1 MKSQKKP
8 EQQAQIAAIK
18 ARLNK
23 AIDAAGFKMNPL
35 TEAINNSDF
44 TFDVNY
50 NTVKKLLNT
59 NTDAIDICTL
69 IAICRFLN
77 LDTSYILSPPETP
90 DPEVN
95 IPSNTSK
102 FKHLDDPLYLGHF
115 YGYFYSP
122 NPTSNRLLS
131 FELEMKNE
139 KKKASAVLEYVYR
152 SMTGTD
158 SLPDSTVLRGVPI
171 HDTVHDNVF
180 IQLTNDQGNVCY
192 FYFARQ
198 VLLRRELYFRRG
210 VMITSSIQGPQPPLV
225 ENFVMFS
232 RKVPKSKEIYI
243 PGLLADISST
253 FYVSESALNKL
264 RNEKSVV
271 AKFYQEFEYLLTH
284 DRNDA
289 YYPIDEQNILSC
301 VSPKMNRFDIIKAL
315 LLLKGESTSA
325 KRYVYDEGDI
335 YGSFADRYL
344 TISDND

>member
-139 KKKASAVLEYVYR
+139 KKKASAVLEYR
-152 SMTGTD
+152 T
-158 SLPDSTVLRGVPI
+158 
-171 HDTVHDNVF
+171 
-180 IQLTNDQGNVCY
+180 
-192 FYFARQ
+192 
-198 VLLRRELYFRRG
+198 E
-210 VMITSSIQGPQPPLV
+210 
-225 ENFVMFS
+225 
-232 RKVPKSKEIYI
+232 
-243 PGLLADISST
+243 
-253 FYVSESALNKL
+253 
-264 RNEKSVV
+264 
-271 AKFYQEFEYLLTH
+271 
-284 DRNDA
+284 
-289 YYPIDEQNILSC
+289 
-301 VSPKMNRFDIIKAL
+301 
-315 LLLKGESTSA
+315 
-325 KRYVYDEGDI
+325 
-335 YGSFADRYL
+335 
-344 TISDND
+344 

>member
-1 MKSQKKP
+1 MRSQKKP

-23 AIDAAGFKMNPL
+23 AINAAGFKMNPL

-59 NTDAIDICTL
+59 DTDAVDICTL
-69 IAICRFLN
+69 IAICRYLN
-77 LDTSYILSPPETP
+77 LDTSYILSPPDTP

-95 IPSNTSK
+95 TPSSTSK

-122 NPTSNRLLS
+122 NPTSKRLLS

-139 KKKASAVLEYVYR
+139 KSKSSAVLKYIYR
-152 SMTGTD
+152 SMVDTD
-158 SLPDSTVLRGVPI
+158 SNTEPTVLRGTPI

-198 VLLRRELYFRRG
+198 ILLKRELYFRRG
-210 VMITSSIQGPQPPLV
+210 VMLTSSIQSPRPPLV
-225 ENFVMFS
+225 ENFVMFA

-253 FYVSESALNKL
+253 FYVSESALNELCAKYPI
-264 RNEKSVV
+264 V
-271 AKFYQEFEYLLTH
+271 AKFYQEFEYLLVH
-284 DRNDA
+284 DKKEA
-289 YYPIDEQNILSC
+289 YYPISEQNILSC
-301 VSPKMNRFDIIKAL
+301 ISPDMDRFDIIKAL
-315 LLLKGESTSA
+315 LLIKGASTSE
-325 KRYVYDEGDI
+325 KRHVYDEGDI
-335 YGSFADRYL
+335 YGPFADRFL
-344 TISDND
+344 TISD